1 MIVGGQRDAPIVVK
15 RMRSPMVNT
24 IFMANEYL
32 EPKELLG
39 SMLWVSGI
47 SKSSLLFLIPLGQ
60 GQF

>member
-1 MIVGGQRDAPIVVK
+1 
-15 RMRSPMVNT
+15 MVNT